1 MATPLNL
8 TGITGLSPEREDV
21 CTIEASC
28 VTGFEAVAAEEVKTL
43 LGCEAVTQ
51 RGRVVFD
58 MAVKDVK
65 LVTRLK
71 VVNCCWVMLGH
82 AADMEYPNT
91 EEAQMERLTSFV
103 ENNLDWQK
111 GLRVWQGFTGF
122 SGEMYPEVDQ
132 AREQEDP
139 QCKQIKLSP
148 PSFRCTCYRTGN
160 NHKFKS
166 TEVQAGVGG
175 KVHDMFHW
183 TVSCKNYDLEF
194 VINCDL
200 VQVYCCITL
209 TNKSLYHRTVTE
221 LGPCTLRPTI
231 AAGLVMLAQPRPGDV
246 ILDPMCGGG
255 TITLEGCQMGSQY
268 HIGGEIH
275 DLAVSRCKEN
285 YSQLPIRNS
294 LSSRPPADFL
304 QWDCLLPCLRD
315 NSVDVIV
322 SDLPFG
328 KRSGSKAD
336 NRVLYPSTLLAMARV
351 VRPETGRAVLLTQ
364 DKNSMIKTIKKVEKY
379 WKSTKFISTNV
390 GGLTAL
396 VFLFQRTSTEYSC
409 DI

>member
-111 GLRVWQGFTGF
+111 GLRVWQEFTGF

-132 AREQEDP
+132 AREEEDP

-148 PSFRCTCYRTGN
+148 
-160 NHKFKS
+160 
-166 TEVQAGVGG
+166 
-175 KVHDMFHW
+175 
-183 TVSCKNYDLEF
+183 
-194 VINCDL
+194 
-200 VQVYCCITL
+200 
-209 TNKSLYHRTVTE
+209 
-221 LGPCTLRPTI
+221 
-231 AAGLVMLAQPRPGDV
+231 
-246 ILDPMCGGG
+246 
-255 TITLEGCQMGSQY
+255 
-268 HIGGEIH
+268 
-275 DLAVSRCKEN
+275 
-285 YSQLPIRNS
+285 
-294 LSSRPPADFL
+294 LS
-304 QWDCLLPCLRD
+304 
-315 NSVDVIV
+315 
-322 SDLPFG
+322 
-328 KRSGSKAD
+328 
-336 NRVLYPSTLLAMARV
+336 Y
-351 VRPETGRAVLLTQ
+351 
-364 DKNSMIKTIKKVEKY
+364 
-379 WKSTKFISTNV
+379 
-390 GGLTAL
+390 
-396 VFLFQRTSTEYSC
+396 
-409 DI
+409 

>member
-1 MATPLNL
+1 MAAPLNL
-8 TGITGLSPEREDV
+8 TGITGLSPDLPNV

-28 VTGFEAVAAEEVKTL
+28 VTGFEAVAAQEVKSL

-58 MAVKDVK
+58 LAVAEVK
-65 LVTRLK
+65 QVSRLRC
-71 VVNCCWVMLGH
+71 VNTVWVMLGH
-82 AADMEYPNT
+82 LAAMEYPQT
-91 EEAQMERLTSFV
+91 EQGQMESLTNFV
-103 ENNLDWQK
+103 ENSLDWKK
-111 GLRVWQGFTGF
+111 GLKVWQQYTDFE
-122 SGEMYPEVDQ
+122 GEIRPLVAD
-132 AREQEDP
+132 QEDQP
-139 QCKQIKLSP
+139 EDPESKQMRLST

-175 KVHDMFHW
+175 KVQDMFHW

-209 TNKSLYHRTVTE
+209 TNKSLYHRTVSE

-255 TITLEGCQMGSQY
+255 TITLEGCQMGDQY
-268 HIGGEIH
+268 HLGGEIH
-275 DLAVSRCKEN
+275 NLAVSRCREN
-285 YSQLPIRNS
+285 YRQLPVRNS
-294 LSSRPPADFL
+294 LPCQPPADFL
-304 QWDCLLPCLRD
+304 QWDCLFPCLRD
-315 NSVDVIV
+315 ASVDVVV

-336 NRVLYPSTLLAMARV
+336 NRVLYPSTLLAMARL

-364 DKNSMIKTIKKVEKY
+364 DKNSMIKTIKKVDKY

-396 VFLFQRTSTEYSC
+396 VFLFQRTSTEYTL
-409 DI
+409 